1 MSSSPEQQRME
12 QYVSMLVQTYI
23 REMQASNSP
32 SEWIRFA
39 RGYLMNTDEK
49 TLTIDALAKYEAT
62 KRIIDKIDSGELS
75 FSDTEHVD
83 SETRGSRLDLSG
95 YGDVVRDG
103 ASSAD
108 ADVWEKRVSTELVPV
123 PFSRMN
129 FEALNSGRELGECRP
144 PFPPNTPFYFGIK
157 LPTSVGFGY
166 LQHTRS
172 SGLEKESRL
181 VTDSLGDR
189 FADPTIAFVRFPS
202 NFLHGTVPIPVGAEV
217 VACGDGGDVRIVE
230 QAPITYLI
238 DKVDDPTFF
247 ITTSPDSPPLTV
259 NNVQQYLPSPEERA
273 YWKEHFPLPPELLSS
288 VQTEPDRVLEILKS
302 FFAKHFYYVCHD
314 GIGEFLEDNV
324 KDLPL
329 LMSELEMGHCEYLS
343 WVASAYLRQMNI
355 PALVMEEQTT
365 SAKGTGFRMVGHT
378 KLAIPGVDGQVD
390 IFDPTVYA
398 RSSSQ
403 LDPGIF
409 SESAIDKL
417 RKDYASAETEEDKR
431 AVLKG
436 FRDTVD
442 TLLNSVTEEE
452 FVPSHSVLESIVR
465 LINFRENEVGG
476 ANNDCLALGLDR
488 NTLPQDFAG
497 AHMSDPPES
506 SLNGTDARRLYV
518 NHYRELCEKGL
529 YMLSN
534 DFVGI
539 YIALFLQHAADMEG
553 KKDFTESVEL
563 EYVPELDALVVGMSY
578 WGSHLEKVFPLQKQF
593 TSYVEFRDFFE
604 RFWEAAI
611 SQSKHLLE
619 VESIVSHV
627 QPDDVC
633 AHEGIVSDEMSFSST
648 FIDFVCEH
656 IKKKND
662 ILFSKDELLDAYAL
676 AFGVDLET
684 YWKQMEDDKE
694 YHEKIEKEVADFV
707 LQHIFFYQL
716 CARSL
721 QKKSVR
727 DRIEKEFGITP
738 EQWKRFAE
746 DLEPRIQGK
755 ALQDEKPLRSALGVD
770 GSILFTKEEYRKTF
784 QTDKK
789 RYAASK
795 RSIIQLL
802 NRRTSDTSKVSKKN
816 IGYEVSPYNPDIHE
830 PRQIAWSTSARAGE
844 TVARS
849 YESERV
855 PGTPLY
861 VYIDYVNDRISSPTQ
876 QYEQYAVLFDA
887 LLTMSKKQD
896 VPVYISGPHITRY
909 MKLDK
914 REHARDIAYSYLK
927 YMSICDEAINPTAPE
942 GVSSFRVDVPDRSTG
957 HGIIPFTKK
966 GRAGKVIYFSGD
978 VGKTS
983 AVQYAFSKNEV
994 TVVPFSE
1001 IGLHEL
1007 GPQLRDDWVDR

>member
-1 MSSSPEQQRME
+1 ME

-39 RGYLMNTDEK
+39 RGYLMNTDNK

-62 KRIIDKIDSGELS
+62 KRIIDKIDSGALS

-378 KLAIPGVDGQVD
+378 KLAIPGIGGQVD
-390 IFDPTVYA
+390 IFDPTTYA
-398 RSSSQ
+398 RSSSK

-409 SESAIDKL
+409 SESAIRRL
-417 RKDYASAETEEDKR
+417 RRDYANAETEEEKR
-431 AVLKG
+431 NVLRE

-442 TLLNSVTEEE
+442 TVVDVRDSEIQWPYDDLLRTMKQLVVLRSRDIGGGNSD
-452 FVPSHSVLESIVR
+452 S
-465 LINFRENEVGG
+465 
-476 ANNDCLALGLDR
+476 LALDKIS
-488 NTLPQDFAG
+488 LPSDFAG
-497 AHMSDPPES
+497 VPTES
-506 SLNGTDARRLYV
+506 STPHRLLHSV
-518 NHYRELCEKGL
+518 RERQLFFELSRGL
-529 YMLSN
+529 SERGIHMLSN
-534 DFVGI
+534 DFEGEDIATFLECAAGLKDGTATVRDNYEQVQYAQPMSESFVQGVSCWSRQLEDI
-539 YIALFLQHAADMEG
+539 LPLREPFSSYASFKKYFDEYWDAYILAE
-553 KKDFTESVEL
+553 
-563 EYVPELDALVVGMSY
+563 
-578 WGSHLEKVFPLQKQF
+578 
-593 TSYVEFRDFFE
+593 
-604 RFWEAAI
+604 
-611 SQSKHLLE
+611 SQSDPRLPWGIIGHANHE
-619 VESIVSHV
+619 IV
-627 QPDDVC
+627 C
-633 AHEGIVSDEMSFSST
+633 KHEGIIGDDMT
-648 FIDFVCEH
+648 FDPPFVDFVRRCIQDADSITIEFKAL
-656 IKKKND
+656 IERIVLYFNIDLSYDLDSAD
-662 ILFSKDELLDAYAL
+662 ITDRYDETTEKDM
-676 AFGVDLET
+676 F
-684 YWKQMEDDKE
+684 
-694 YHEKIEKEVADFV
+694 DFTF
-707 LQHIFFYQL
+707 QYIFFYQL

-727 DRIEKEFGITP
+727 ERIEKEFGITP

-795 RSIIQLL
+795 RSIMQLL

-876 QYEQYAVLFDA
+876 QYEQYTVLFDA
-887 LLTMSKKQD
+887 ILTMSKKQN

-914 REHARDIAYSYLK
+914 REHARDVAYSYLK

-942 GVSSFRVDVPDRSTG
+942 GVPSFRVDVPDRSTG
-957 HGIIPFTKK
+957 HGIIPVTKK
-966 GRAGKVIYFSGD
+966 GKAGKVIYFSGD

-1007 GPQLRDDWVDR
+1007 GPQLRDDWVGK